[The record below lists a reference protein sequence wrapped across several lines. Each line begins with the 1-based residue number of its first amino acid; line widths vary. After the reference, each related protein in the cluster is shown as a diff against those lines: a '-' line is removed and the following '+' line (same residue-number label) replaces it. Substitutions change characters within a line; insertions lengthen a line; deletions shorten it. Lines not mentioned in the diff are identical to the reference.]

1 MEHAS
6 LIKILLHVDWD
17 NAQIIEFLQL
27 LMMVALH
34 IKLITLL
41 NAQAMEI
48 HVYIWMIVNIII
60 RMDVFLIQ
68 ISINAFLIMLHRV
81 VKKKPVLI

>member
-6 LIKILLHVDWD
+6 SIKIQLHVDWD

-27 LMMVALH
+27 LIVVVLY
-34 IKLITLL
+34 IRLIILL
-41 NAQAMEI
+41 NAQVMDI
-48 HVYIWMIVNIII
+48 HVYLWMTVQIII

-68 ISINAFLIMLHRV
+68 ISINAFMIILHRV
-81 VKKKPVLI
+81 VKKKLVLI